1 MKPQLGVDL
10 KGLRFPQPVLSASGC
25 LATGHDVPGLVDLH
39 KLGGVVTRSLT
50 FGPSKGW
57 ATPRASETPS
67 GLLTAVGFQNPGVLE
82 FLEQDLPRLL
92 KAGVPVVGSV
102 AGASL
107 GEYVN
112 VASALH
118 LKPGVVALEVCVSCP
133 DDEREG
139 EPFYARPERL
149 AEIVGAVARLSR
161 VPVFAKLPPLLPGLV
176 ETAQACVRAGAFG
189 LTLIDQVP
197 ALAVD
202 PQRLRTRTA
211 TPVGGLSGPAIKPV
225 ALAAV
230 YQVAR
235 ALPNVPVMGV
245 GGIATAEDAIEFLL
259 AGAWAVQVGTAL
271 LVDPSVHV
279 DIAQGILRYLG
290 EKGFA
295 SPDELRGRVRVPDTG
310 NGSS

>member
-1 MKPQLGVDL
+1 MKPHLDVDL
-10 KGLRFPQPVLSASGC
+10 NGLRFPQPVLSASGC
-25 LATGHDVPGLVDLH
+25 LATGHDVPGLVDLSR
-39 KLGGVVTRSLT
+39 LGGVVTRSLT

-67 GLLTAVGFQNPGVLE
+67 GLLTAVGYQNPGVLA
-82 FLEQDLPRLL
+82 FLEEDLPSLR
-92 KAGVPVVGSV
+92 KAEVPVVASV
-102 AGASL
+102 AGGSL

-112 VASALH
+112 VASSLH

-149 AEIVGAVARLSR
+149 TEVVGAVARLSR
-161 VPVFAKLPPLLPGLV
+161 VPVFAKLPPLLPALV
-176 ETAQACVRAGAFG
+176 ETAQSCVRAGAFG

-202 PQRLRTRTA
+202 P
-211 TPVGGLSGPAIKPV
+211 
-225 ALAAV
+225 
-230 YQVAR
+230 
-235 ALPNVPVMGV
+235 
-245 GGIATAEDAIEFLL
+245 AEDAIEFLL

-279 DIAQGILRYLG
+279 DIAQGILGYLR

-295 SPDELRGRVRVPDTG
+295 SPDELRGRVRVPDAG